1 MSTLIERVKR
11 QPPGRIIAMGFAA
24 VILLGSGL
32 LMLPCSV
39 KDGVTLR
46 YIDALY
52 TSTSAVCVT
61 GLIAVD
67 AGDTFTPL
75 GQAILAGLIQVGGLG
90 VTSVGAG
97 IIIAMGKRIDLKG
110 RTLIREAS
118 NVDSSSGLVRL
129 VKAILLT
136 TLIFELAGAAL
147 SFLVFVQDYPPV
159 RALGI
164 SLFHSIAAFNNS
176 GFDILGNFQN
186 LIPYRDDLLLN
197 LVTCGLIFFGGI
209 GFLVIREVWQKRFC
223 WRKLS
228 MHSRV
233 VISVSVVLI
242 VVGALLI
249 KLTEDVTWLGAFF
262 HSVSART
269 AGFSTYPLGEFNDT
283 GLLVLAVLMFIG
295 ASPGSTGGGIKT
307 STFFALIQGIKS
319 AATNK
324 SEKAFRFA
332 VPRDAFRKASVITLL
347 ALCVVI
353 VGTYLMLIFD
363 PQVTSMQALF
373 EVVSAFGTV
382 GLSTGITAGLS
393 DASKL
398 LSILIMYI
406 GRLGP
411 LTIASMWY
419 FSHGER
425 TRFPDGNLAIG

>member
-1 MSTLIERVKR
+1 MNKIIGFLRR
-11 QPPGRIIAMGFAA
+11 QPPGRLIALGFAA
-24 VILLGSGL
+24 VILLGSVL
-32 LMLPCSV
+32 LIMPFSV
-39 KDGVTLR
+39 QEGVEVR
-46 YIDALY
+46 YIDTLY

-61 GLIAVD
+61 GLIAID
-67 AGDTFTPL
+67 AGDIFTPL